1 MRKKGQATLVG
12 IAIFIV
18 VIIAIFQMIP
28 ILNDQ
33 LVDVRSDLDCGAADL
48 TTGQI
53 GTCIIFDTTLWYF
66 AAVALAAALG
76 GISGKFLKRQTN
88 EQ

>member
-1 MRKKGQATLVG
+1 MKKKGQATLVG
-12 IAIFIV
+12 IAIFV
-18 VIIAIFQMIP
+18 VVVIAIFQMIP

-33 LVDVRSDLDCGAADL
+33 LVDVRAELDCGDPAL

-76 GISGKFLKRQTN
+76 GITGKFVKRQD